1 MRRFTLI
8 GGLLGVTFGYWVAIW
23 ISDYWPLALPVLALI
38 WGGFVWSAFGRDPGA
53 KRSVKP
59 EYAPPAD
66 LIPAQA
72 GVLLDE
78 RAHTRDVVA
87 TIVDL
92 AVRGYLSIEPITR
105 TVERTAETARIE
117 RTSVEVA
124 WNSRFMSGSLGGF
137 IGAVSM
143 AALCAR
149 PPRSVL

>member
-1 MRRFTLI
+1 MLVDWPSGHIAHPSELRRLE
-8 GGLLGVTFGYWVAIW
+8 WVF
-23 ISDYWPLALPVLALI
+23 SDHWPLALPVLALI
-38 WGGFVWSAFGRDPGA
+38 WGGFAWSAFGRDPGS

-92 AVRGYLSIEPITR
+92 AVRGYLSIEPVT
-105 TVERTAETARIE
+105 TAFGNQDYMFKQLSSCWRRCSAVTWRS
-117 RTSVEVA
+117 TCGS
-124 WNSRFMSGSLGGF
+124 SRK
-137 IGAVSM
+137 
-143 AALCAR
+143 
-149 PPRSVL
+149 